1 MKNKT
6 VALERVSWFTSSK
19 SVVDK
24 ENTCVP
30 GLVNGM
36 STQARARHPFSI
48 RKLSV
53 ILLNHI
59 SLFPRESLCPPP
71 PLPFHFFFSPSH
83 PPISRFFSFF
93 ATIFVFAILCSFVRT
108 NFIEVLMDHSWILHG
123 YWNDP
128 VHTIWNRREENFNRE
143 SYDRQ
148 SLWRFPS
155 TYTTGL
161 G

>member
-71 PLPFHFFFSPSH
+71 PLPFHFFFLPLPPSDF
-83 PPISRFFSFF
+83 SVFFIFRDYIRLCHIVLICADEFYRGSHGSLVDF
-93 ATIFVFAILCSFVRT
+93 A
-108 NFIEVLMDHSWILHG
+108 WILERSSSHDLKQAG
-123 YWNDP
+123 
-128 VHTIWNRREENFNRE
+128 RKF
-143 SYDRQ
+143 
-148 SLWRFPS
+148 
-155 TYTTGL
+155 
-161 G
+161 